1 MLAGR
6 GDFSDFGILT
16 TLKTQD
22 EGVNIGAKVEAVLA
36 RRLLA
41 SAPSRI
47 SVRVDVGTI
56 KGVSKRKIMKISK
69 LVNSRP
75 EIKTSTTV
83 VVEGSCLSTHDLS
96 NSSDELVVESRA
108 HGDRLREG
116 GCITELS
123 SRVEGHARRFGNT
136 VQGLVPPLVD
146 RQAESWYSGA
156 VVSCEVELFGDCEG

>member
-116 GCITELS
+116 GCIAELS
-123 SRVEGHARRFGNT
+123 SRVEGHTRRFGDT

-156 VVSCEVELFGDCEG
+156 VVSCEVEFFGDCEG